1 MVQIHRV
8 SIYPYGG
15 APCLIKSTLLP
26 IPPPISRGKA
36 HLFVRIEYL
45 STSLL
50 IYNLPLNFL
59 GRPTAVQSQ
68 HADPVCCVV
77 DILLCGGEPWCK
89 SEWVLGV
96 IAT

>member
-1 MVQIHRV
+1 M
-8 SIYPYGG
+8 
-15 APCLIKSTLLP
+15 
-26 IPPPISRGKA
+26 
-36 HLFVRIEYL
+36 RIEYL

-68 HADPVCCVV
+68 HVDPVCCVV
-77 DILLCGGEPWCK
+77 DIPLCGGEPWCK

-96 IAT
+96 IGTQVGL